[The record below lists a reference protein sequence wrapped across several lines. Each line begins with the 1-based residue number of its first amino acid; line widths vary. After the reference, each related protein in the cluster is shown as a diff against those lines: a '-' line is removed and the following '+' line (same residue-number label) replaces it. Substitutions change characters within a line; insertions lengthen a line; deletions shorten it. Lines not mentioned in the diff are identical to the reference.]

1 MVIMKFKCIGPNLVN
16 KYIISLAIILM
27 LSACNRI
34 PTFEH
39 WSKGL
44 IGIKIEVLKETINRK
59 GSYASQIG
67 WKERTYTLENGNWV
81 YVFPVFEDCLV
92 HAEVNP
98 EGIVINFWTEGQ
110 HCS

>member
-1 MVIMKFKCIGPNLVN
+1 MPRAKCWYFFGLVT
-16 KYIISLAIILM
+16 IFVLL
-27 LSACNRI
+27 ACNRI

-44 IGIKIEVLKETINRK
+44 IGIRIEVLKEVVNRE

-81 YVFPVFEDCLV
+81 YVFPDSKDCIV

-98 EGIVINFWTEGQ
+98 EGIIIGFKTEGE
-110 HCS
+110 HCE